1 MMNDQ
6 DPIEREALPDHIDFQ
21 YHWEQDQDSDEDN
34 LDLGLRF
41 LVGLLAIGIDEAT
54 LRLQKM
60 QAKLDQNPDLWRAGI
75 PAPGKTLRRQA
86 WYLGLG
92 LFQRGQKRL
101 RRDLRRVFEW
111 SIGNAGRAASN
122 STDWGRRRLPS
133 PLRDALEDRLLH
145 WRAQAA
151 EIIQEGETEELKGRA
166 LATGAIG
173 DLIAEIMGEIA
184 SNPDLQDYVQDI
196 VGQQGVGMATS
207 VLDNARSVALT
218 ADEAAEGL
226 LRWLFRRTPR
236 RDLPPSP
243 VAGQPQIMYAPKAKV
258 EEGETIYDD

>member
-1 MMNDQ
+1 MSDQ
-6 DPIEREALPDHIDFQ
+6 DPIEREALPDHIDYQFQ
-21 YHWEQDQDSDEDN
+21 WEQDQDPDDDN

-41 LVGLLAIGIDEAT
+41 LIGLLAIGVDEAV

-60 QAKLDQNPDLWRAGI
+60 QTKLDQDPDLWRAGV

-101 RRDLRRVFEW
+101 RRDLCRVFQW
-111 SIGNAGRAASN
+111 SIGNAGRATSS
-122 STDWGRRRLPS
+122 STEWAGRRLPR
-133 PLRDALEDRLLH
+133 PLRDALESRLLH

-151 EIIQEGETEELKGRA
+151 EIIQEGEMEEHQSRA

-173 DLIAEIMGEIA
+173 ELIAEIMDEIA

-196 VGQQGVGMATS
+196 VGQQGVGMAAS
-207 VLDNARSVALT
+207 VVDNARSVAVT
-218 ADEAAEGL
+218 ADEAADGL

-236 RDLPPSP
+236 RELPPSP
-243 VAGQPQIMYAPKAKV
+243 VLGQPQTMYAPKAKI
-258 EEGETIYDD
+258 EERETIDDD

>member
-1 MMNDQ
+1 MSDQ
-6 DPIEREALPDHIDFQ
+6 DPIEREALPDHIDYQFQ
-21 YHWEQDQDSDEDN
+21 WEQDQDSDEDN

-41 LVGLLAIGIDEAT
+41 LVGLLAIGVDEAV

-60 QAKLDQNPDLWRAGI
+60 QAKLNQDPDLWRAGI

-101 RRDLRRVFEW
+101 RRDLRRVFQW
-111 SIGNAGRAASN
+111 SMGNAGHAASS
-122 STDWGRRRLPS
+122 STEWAGRRLPS
-133 PLRDALEDRLLH
+133 TLRDTLETRLVH

-151 EIIQEGETEELKGRA
+151 EIIQEGEVEEYQGRA
-166 LATGAIG
+166 LVTGAIG
-173 DLIAEIMGEIA
+173 ELIAEIMNEIA

-207 VLDNARSVALT
+207 VVDNARSVALT

-243 VAGQPQIMYAPKAKV
+243 VAGQPQTMYAPKAKI
-258 EEGETIYDD
+258 EDGEISDDD

>member
-1 MMNDQ
+1 MSDQ
-6 DPIEREALPDHIDFQ
+6 DPIEREALPDHIDYQFQ
-21 YHWEQDQDSDEDN
+21 WEQDQDPDDDN

-41 LVGLLAIGIDEAT
+41 LVGLLAIGVDEAV

-60 QAKLDQNPDLWRAGI
+60 QAKLDQDPDLWRVGI

-92 LFQRGQKRL
+92 LIRRTQKRL
-101 RRDLRRVFEW
+101 RKDLHRVFDW
-111 SIGNAGRAASN
+111 STENTGRAASS
-122 STDWGRRRLPS
+122 STEWVGRRLPS
-133 PLRDALEDRLLH
+133 PVRDALQSRLLH
-145 WRAQAA
+145 WRTQAA
-151 EIIQEGETEELKGRA
+151 EIIQEGEIEEYQGRA
-166 LATGAIG
+166 LASGAIG
-173 DLIAEIMGEIA
+173 ELIKEIMDEIA

-196 VGQQGVGMATS
+196 VGQQGVGMAAS
-207 VLDNARSVALT
+207 VVDNARSVAVT

-243 VAGQPQIMYAPKAKV
+243 VVGQPQTMYAPKVKV
-258 EEGETIYDD
+258 EEGDIDVD